1 MAEGIA
7 RSPSPTNNL
16 EGRDDRSFLM
26 SLCEGGLQNV
36 KVTRVYKKK
45 VDLMFVEGNSGI
57 RYLDDVVTPPA
68 PNDTFVKWSVRY
80 LVHKDKEA

>member
-7 RSPSPTNNL
+7 RSPSPTPNL
-16 EGRDDRSFLM
+16 ESGSDYSFLM

-36 KVTRVYKKK
+36 KVTRIYKKK
-45 VDLMFVEGNSGI
+45 VDLMFFKEKSGK

-68 PNDTFVKWSVRY
+68 PDDTYTKWSVRW
-80 LVHKDKEA
+80 LVQKVRQA